1 MKSTDVLEDSP
12 LGVEGLLFVAGV
24 NFEPSQQTLER
35 ARAFAEPFLSSQ
47 LLDNGENC
55 LVHADALAVLV
66 KSLGA
71 SDDMQAA
78 SYLAFAC
85 EHLNKPHELI
95 DKAFGASHAALAM
108 ETMRLMQLQ
117 RQAQTRAAKDVQ
129 GKVQIEFVRRMLL
142 AFSRDLRVVVL
153 RLASRLQTLRYLH
166 ADKKTGFDDVAKE
179 SLLVF
184 APLANRLGIWQI
196 KWEMEDLAFRLL
208 EPDTYKEVASWL
220 EDKRIEREAQVVQLR
235 QSLADQLLAQG
246 ISAQVQGR
254 PKHIYSIIKKMRG
267 KSLNFSQVR
276 DLRALRV
283 IVGTVEDCYR
293 ALSWV
298 HSQMKPLDNEF
309 DDYIAKPKSNGYQS
323 LHTVVSDASGKVVEI
338 QIRTQDMHAHAE
350 FGVAAHWAY
359 KEAGT
364 KGYSGA
370 QVSDVQAKKWPSCD
384 SCWLGSAI

>member
-12 LGVEGLLFVAGV
+12 LGVEGLLSVAGV

-35 ARAFAEPFLSSQ
+35 ARAFAEPFLSTQ
-47 LLDNGENC
+47 QLDNGENC

-85 EHLNKPHELI
+85 EHLNKPQELI

-129 GKVQIEFVRRMLL
+129 GQVQIEFVRRMLL

-166 ADKKTGFDDVAKE
+166 AHKKTDFDDVAKE

-208 EPDTYKEVASWL
+208 EPQTYKQVAAWL
-220 EDKRIEREAQVVQLR
+220 EDKRVEREAQVTQLR

-246 ISAQVQGR
+246 IAAQVQGR
-254 PKHIYSIIKKMRG
+254 PKHIYSIVRKMRS
-267 KSLNFSQVR
+267 KSLGFEQVL
-276 DLRALRV
+276 DVRALRV
-283 IVGTVEDCYR
+283 IAPDVKACYAVLAHVHER
-293 ALSWV
+293 FEQALTA
-298 HSQMKPLDNEF
+298 L
-309 DDYIAKPKSNGYQS
+309 
-323 LHTVVSDASGKVVEI
+323 
-338 QIRTQDMHAHAE
+338 
-350 FGVAAHWAY
+350 
-359 KEAGT
+359 AG
-364 KGYSGA
+364 
-370 QVSDVQAKKWPSCD
+370 QRQRR
-384 SCWLGSAI
+384 